1 MCLVCSWKIGLSAI
15 WHADSLSHKRGVG
28 SFICTSKFA
37 NSHQI
42 QRISLTVVAIARY
55 STFVDDRETTDC
67 FFDFQDIGV
76 PPKINKYIVHDI
88 RKKGHPN
95 QSESLYAIN
104 FVPPSF
110 GNSIHWPKVVLGYL
124 STLIAASRWLCLGS
138 NTNWLNTLTA

>member
-1 MCLVCSWKIGLSAI
+1 M
-15 WHADSLSHKRGVG
+15 
-28 SFICTSKFA
+28 
-37 NSHQI
+37 
-42 QRISLTVVAIARY
+42 VAIARY

-110 GNSIHWPKVVLGYL
+110 GNSIH
-124 STLIAASRWLCLGS
+124 
-138 NTNWLNTLTA
+138 